1 MKYLIYSFIIALLFS
16 SCDDNENEEQ
26 VLVSIGSAFLMKIAD
41 NEGNDLL
48 DPDNDNSF
56 KIEDIN
62 NFYLID
68 GEKVRKFNEEMTYP
82 KGLQLFYHGNYK
94 RWVLLVS
101 TNNYIDNDFK
111 GISFL
116 EFKNGSI
123 DKIEVQ
129 YNDYKSN
136 LNIINIQKIW
146 YNDEL
151 VWNDSPNEQIIE
163 IFK

>member
-1 MKYLIYSFIIALLFS
+1 MNIMKYLIYSFIIALLFS

-82 KGLQLFYHGNYK
+82 KGLQLFYHGN
-94 RWVLLVS
+94 
-101 TNNYIDNDFK
+101 
-111 GISFL
+111 
-116 EFKNGSI
+116 
-123 DKIEVQ
+123 
-129 YNDYKSN
+129 
-136 LNIINIQKIW
+136 
-146 YNDEL
+146 
-151 VWNDSPNEQIIE
+151 
-163 IFK
+163 